1 MFSVGAA
8 GHFVKP
14 RGKKPYLK
22 KWEWIVVL
30 SLFGAL
36 VLSAAAYFIVQAA
49 LDDSLPVK
57 NGKVVTDVVN
67 PIVVNEGTAS
77 KPKYYVYGSYEF
89 APLDA
94 EVTVEAVNDDG
105 NETGIYV
112 YPHDQAYDYAFVY
125 GSHVVAQDAAENVHD
140 NIGAMLQNGDVH
152 ELKPYTRNG
161 LTGSA
166 YWYTFWKEKTD
177 KDGEAVLDEDGNA
190 VNEYQQT
197 FSCYM
202 PTARGCLIVRVTH
215 KGTDEGAYVD
225 ESVGYE
231 EIGKILDLIQ
241 ID

>member
-1 MFSVGAA
+1 MGAA
-8 GHFVKP
+8 GHYVKP

-22 KWEWIVVL
+22 KWERIVVL
-30 SLFGAL
+30 SVFGAL
-36 VLSAAAYFIVQAA
+36 ALSAAAYFIVQAA

-57 NGKVVTDVVN
+57 DGTVVTDAVN
-67 PIVVNEGTAS
+67 PIVVNEGTAK
-77 KPKYYVYGSYEF
+77 KPKYYVYGSYDF
-89 APLDA
+89 ASLDA
-94 EVTVEAVNDDG
+94 EVAVEDVNGDG

-112 YPHDQAYDYAFVY
+112 YPHDDAYDYAFIY

-152 ELKPYTRNG
+152 ELRSYSRNG

-166 YWYTFWKEKTD
+166 YWYTFWSEKTD
-177 KDGEAVLDEDGNA
+177 ENGETVFDESGNA
-190 VNEYQQT
+190 VKEYQQT

-215 KGTDEGAYVD
+215 KGTDEGVYVD

-231 EIGKILDLIQ
+231 EIGEILDCIQ